1 MCAPAT
7 PRILDEFHSDSQL
20 QSTILVSI
28 WELGEVVGPLVVG
41 PLSEIYGRL
50 PVYHIANILFVLFS
64 VAAAGS
70 RNMDMLMAFRFLLGF
85 TVASTTLNSSIVG
98 DMFRPEHRGR
108 ALTVMGMTPFI
119 APVLGPT
126 VGGFLSEAKGWRWT
140 FWFTAIVTGAFE
152 ICFLAAY
159 RESYSVAILRRKT
172 RRLQKQTGNKRLRS
186 RYDTGVSGTALLA
199 QSLLRPLQLLFT
211 SPAVLLVSI
220 CGAFAISYTY
230 VIITSITTIFEDN
243 YGFSAGPIGLTY
255 LGLGVLSLVH
265 FHPASCGTDVLPT
278 AGFGMISS
286 VVLCGA
292 FLDWYLKRKMRQATT
307 DPSPARPEHRL
318 PPMVLGNV
326 LVPLGLIGFGWT
338 AERHMHWM
346 VPIFCTAVVGF
357 GFVAVSLA
365 SWSYLIDAFGIY
377 AASATAATTVLRNV
391 AAAALPLA
399 GPALYARLGLGRG
412 NTVLGAVALAF
423 APVPVLLMVMG
434 ERLRGKGWVK
444 GLGQPV

>member
-172 RRLQKQTGNKRLRS
+172 RRLQKQTGNKRFRS
-186 RYDTGVSGTALLA
+186 R
-199 QSLLRPLQLLFT
+199 
-211 SPAVLLVSI
+211 
-220 CGAFAISYTY
+220 
-230 VIITSITTIFEDN
+230 
-243 YGFSAGPIGLTY
+243 
-255 LGLGVLSLVH
+255 
-265 FHPASCGTDVLPT
+265 
-278 AGFGMISS
+278 
-286 VVLCGA
+286 
-292 FLDWYLKRKMRQATT
+292 
-307 DPSPARPEHRL
+307 
-318 PPMVLGNV
+318 
-326 LVPLGLIGFGWT
+326 
-338 AERHMHWM
+338 
-346 VPIFCTAVVGF
+346 
-357 GFVAVSLA
+357 
-365 SWSYLIDAFGIY
+365 
-377 AASATAATTVLRNV
+377 
-391 AAAALPLA
+391 
-399 GPALYARLGLGRG
+399 
-412 NTVLGAVALAF
+412 
-423 APVPVLLMVMG
+423 
-434 ERLRGKGWVK
+434 
-444 GLGQPV
+444 